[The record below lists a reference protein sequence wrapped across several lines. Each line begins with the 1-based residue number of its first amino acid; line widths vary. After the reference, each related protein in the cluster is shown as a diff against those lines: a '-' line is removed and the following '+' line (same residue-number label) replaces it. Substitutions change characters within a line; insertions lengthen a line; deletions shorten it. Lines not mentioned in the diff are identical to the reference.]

1 MKRLAPYGL
10 AHTSASMA
18 MVGKGKTVP
27 RLAARMPTPEVASK
41 VGTAWVNTVDPER
54 THKVIR
60 RKAVVA

>member
-1 MKRLAPYGL
+1 
-10 AHTSASMA
+10 MA